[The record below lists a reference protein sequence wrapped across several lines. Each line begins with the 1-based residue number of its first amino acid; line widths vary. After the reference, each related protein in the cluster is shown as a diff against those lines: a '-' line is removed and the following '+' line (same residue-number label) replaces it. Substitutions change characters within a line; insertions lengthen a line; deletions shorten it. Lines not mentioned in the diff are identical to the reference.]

1 MRLIRHEGTEILAGG
16 WARQAFAFASSND
29 SGGKKLRIRRSKEER
44 KIMVESFI
52 TKYQKSNDGN
62 FPSLNLTHKEVG
74 GSFYT
79 VREIVR
85 EIIQENRVL
94 APAKVFLEE
103 DNHSGFPEQC
113 PLESVSVEPQ
123 NNLLVSDKL
132 HIATA
137 LAPGITGEQ
146 LSSALGLQ
154 FLGWDAREL
163 HHEQVINGLSTA
175 ETGKESDSASHP
187 VPQAKCDEFENQ
199 KIVNGGEGLEE
210 NVESDKA
217 LIMNSVPIRH
227 QDNKNESALQS
238 SQKTYAVRSWRST
251 DEQYLNTNGQMVDK
265 TKESRRKI
273 YTESVD
279 MEMLDRERDGV
290 KELEVLQQV
299 TSHMSTNF
307 VVETFPLRPVSRTI
321 LVLDGDSGKCRG
333 SGTLDDRANKHDN
346 MTFSKSN
353 SGLVNEKDEERL
365 LGSTLELNDKYRD
378 KKVGLNH
385 QEPSFENSKLSTN
398 FSIND
403 VDNVKDSEPESSLPD
418 EIKASPSAE
427 RLISED
433 SNLVSTK
440 CSSPDETGLKKRS
453 NPVLDRRNLDTS
465 EGAKK
470 KSATP
475 ESNNL
480 LTFVKAFIS
489 AFIKLWTE

>member
-1 MRLIRHEGTEILAGG
+1 MHAIRGG
-16 WARQAFAFASSND
+16 WVGQAFAFASSND
-29 SGGKKLRIRRSKEER
+29 SGGKKSRIRRSKEER
-44 KIMVESFI
+44 KVMVESFI
-52 TKYQKSNDGN
+52 NKYQKSNDGN

-94 APAKVFLEE
+94 ALPKVFLEE
-103 DNHSGFPEQC
+103 HNHSGFPEQR

-123 NNLLVSDKL
+123 NDLSVSDKL

-137 LAPGITGEQ
+137 IVPGITSEQ
-146 LSSALGLQ
+146 FSSAPGLQ
-154 FLGWDAREL
+154 FLGRDVREL
-163 HHEQVINGLSTA
+163 HHEQVVNGLSTA
-175 ETGKESDSASHP
+175 ETGKESERASHP
-187 VPQAKCDEFENQ
+187 VPQSKCDEFEIE
-199 KIVNGGEGLEE
+199 KIVNGGEGLEG
-210 NVESDKA
+210 NIESDKL
-217 LIMNSVPIRH
+217 LITNSAPIYH

-238 SQKTYAVRSWRST
+238 SQKTYAVWSRRST
-251 DEQYLNTNGQMVDK
+251 DEQYLNTNDRMVDK
-265 TKESRRKI
+265 TKESRLQT

-279 MEMLDRERDGV
+279 MEMLDAERDGV

-321 LVLDGDSGKCRG
+321 LDLDGDSGKCRG
-333 SGTLDDRANKHDN
+333 SGTLEDRANKHN
-346 MTFSKSN
+346 KTTFSKSN

-365 LGSTLELNDKYRD
+365 LDSTLELKDKYRD
-378 KKVGLNH
+378 KK
-385 QEPSFENSKLSTN
+385 SFENSKLSPT
-398 FSIND
+398 FSTTVLD
-403 VDNVKDSEPESSLPD
+403 AGNVKDPESEISLSD
-418 EIKASPSAE
+418 EIKSAE

-440 CSSPDETGLKKRS
+440 SSSPDETGLKKRS
-453 NPVLDRRNLDTS
+453 NPVLDRLNLETS
-465 EGAKK
+465 EDATK

-475 ESNNL
+475 ESNPL

>member
-1 MRLIRHEGTEILAGG
+1 MHAITGG

-29 SGGKKLRIRRSKEER
+29 SGGKKSRIRRSKEER

-85 EIIQENRVL
+85 EIIQENRLL

-146 LSSALGLQ
+146 LSSAPGLQ

-210 NVESDKA
+210 NIESDKP
-217 LIMNSVPIRH
+217 LIMNSVPIYH
-227 QDNKNESALQS
+227 QDNKNESARQS

-265 TKESRRKI
+265 TKESRLKI

-321 LVLDGDSGKCRG
+321 LDLDGDSGKRRG

-398 FSIND
+398 FSTND

-440 CSSPDETGLKKRS
+440 SSSPDETGLKKRS
-453 NPVLDRRNLDTS
+453 NPVLDRLNLDTS
-465 EGAKK
+465 EGATK